1 MNKIIK
7 TLIPLIIF
15 LTAFLTVFFV
25 GRAINSQ
32 DTNTDTETSFVND
45 IPVIS
50 DTPGE
55 EKNESGGS
63 PSGQENSTEAS
74 DPVDPVVNK
83 AVEDIM
89 RNLDPGL
96 PSEYFF

>member
-15 LTAFLTVFFV
+15 LTAFLAAFFV
-25 GRAINSQ
+25 GRAFDPQ
-32 DTNTDTETSFVND
+32 DTKTDAETPFVNNV
-45 IPVIS
+45 PVIS

-55 EKNESGGS
+55 EKEESGGS

-74 DPVDPVVNK
+74 DSGDPTVNK
-83 AVEDIM
+83 AVEEIM
-89 RNLDPGL
+89 NNIDPGL
-96 PSEYFF
+96 PPEYFF